1 MSPSCA
7 RCIASRTREL
17 ELLIRLASAGLPEH
31 LGRVLV
37 SAAHAKLNLS
47 LAITG
52 RRADGFHEL
61 ISLVAPIALADT
73 LTLDVGRP
81 LGLTCDDASLPVD
94 GSNLVLKIAAAYVKR
109 RPSAP
114 TGHFHLTKKVPHGA
128 GLGGGSSDAAAAL
141 RLLDQASGDPIGL
154 EVLETLAAEVGSDC
168 PFFVRGQA
176 AVMRGR
182 GERLEVLP
190 LAARAALAGRKVVLV
205 KPPFGVPTPEA
216 YALLAKAGKYRP
228 AAQAE
233 AELAA
238 WIAQPAADP
247 SVLGNDLAAP
257 VFAKYLA
264 LPVGLE
270 SFRRATGVNWQMTG
284 SGSACFAFVSDGF
297 DHARLRADVRR
308 AWGPGAW
315 VEETVI
321 SA

>member
-1 MSPSCA
+1 M
-7 RCIASRTREL
+7 
-17 ELLIRLASAGLPEH
+17 
-31 LGRVLV
+31 LV

-47 LAITG
+47 LAVTG

-61 ISLVAPIALADT
+61 VSLVAPIGLADT
-73 LTLDVGRP
+73 LSLEPGRP
-81 LGLTCDDASLPVD
+81 LALTCDDASLPVD
-94 GSNLVLKIAAAYVKR
+94 GANLVLKAAAAYARR

-114 TGHFHLTKKVPHGA
+114 TGRFHLTKKVPHGA

-141 RLLDQASGDPIGL
+141 RLLDQASGDPLGAEAL
-154 EVLETLAAEVGSDC
+154 EALAAEVGSDC

-190 LAARAALAGRKVVLV
+190 AEVRSSLAGRRLALV

-216 YALLAKAGKYRP
+216 YGLLVKAGTYRP
-228 AAQAE
+228 SAQAE

-238 WIAQPAADP
+238 WIARPATDP
-247 SVLGNDLAAP
+247 SALGNDLAAP

-264 LPVGLE
+264 LPVGLA
-270 SFRRATGVNWQMTG
+270 SFHRSSGANGRMTG
-284 SGSACFAFVSDGF
+284 SGSACFAFVADGF
-297 DHARLRADVRR
+297 DHARLGEDVRR

-315 VEETVI
+315 VAETVI

>member
-1 MSPSCA
+1 M
-7 RCIASRTREL
+7 
-17 ELLIRLASAGLPEH
+17 LIRLASPVGSEH
-31 LGRVLV
+31 FGRVLV

-52 RRADGFHEL
+52 RRPDGFHEL
-61 ISLVAPIALADT
+61 VSLVATIDLADT
-73 LTLDVGRP
+73 LTLDVSRP

-94 GSNLVLKIAAAYVKR
+94 GTNLVLKAAAAYVKR

-141 RLLDQASGDPIGL
+141 RLLDQASGDPLGL
-154 EVLETLAAEVGSDC
+154 EVLESLAAEVGSDC

-176 AVMRGR
+176 VIMRGR
-182 GERLEVLP
+182 GERLEILP
-190 LAARAALAGRKVVLV
+190 AAARAALAGRKVVLV
-205 KPPFGVPTPEA
+205 KPPFGIPTPEA
-216 YALLAKAGKYRP
+216 YGLLAKAGKYRP
-228 AAQAE
+228 SAQAE

-238 WIAQPAADP
+238 WIAQPASDP
-247 SVLGNDLAAP
+247 SVMGNDLAAP

-264 LPVGLE
+264 LPVGLA
-270 SFRRATGVNWQMTG
+270 SFRLIGGLNWQMTG
-284 SGSACFAFVSDGF
+284 CGSACFGFVSAGF
-297 DHARLRADVRR
+297 DHARLRADVQR

-321 SA
+321 SV

>member
-1 MSPSCA
+1 M
-7 RCIASRTREL
+7 
-17 ELLIRLASAGLPEH
+17 LIRLASAGLPEH

-61 ISLVAPIALADT
+61 ISLVAPIGLADT

-94 GSNLVLKIAAAYVKR
+94 GSNLVLKAAAAYVKR

-141 RLLDQASGDPIGL
+141 RLLDQASGDPLGL

-216 YALLAKAGKYRP
+216 YALLAKAGKHRP

>member
-1 MSPSCA
+1 M
-7 RCIASRTREL
+7 
-17 ELLIRLASAGLPEH
+17 LIRLASAGLPEH

-61 ISLVAPIALADT
+61 ISLVAPIGLADS
-73 LTLDVGRP
+73 LALDVGRP

-94 GSNLVLKIAAAYVKR
+94 GSNLVLKAAAAYVKR

-247 SVLGNDLAAP
+247 SALGNDLAAP

>member
-1 MSPSCA
+1 M
-7 RCIASRTREL
+7 
-17 ELLIRLASAGLPEH
+17 LIRLASAGLPEH
-31 LGRVLV
+31 LGCVLV

-61 ISLVAPIALADT
+61 ISLVAPIGLADT

-94 GSNLVLKIAAAYVKR
+94 GSNLVLKAVAAYVKR

-114 TGHFHLTKKVPHGA
+114 TGHFHLTKNVPHGA

-141 RLLDQASGDPIGL
+141 RLLDQASGDPLGL

-238 WIAQPAADP
+238 RIAQPAADP

>member
-1 MSPSCA
+1 M
-7 RCIASRTREL
+7 
-17 ELLIRLASAGLPEH
+17 LIRLASASLPEH

-61 ISLVAPIALADT
+61 ISLVAPIGLADT

-94 GSNLVLKIAAAYVKR
+94 GSNLVLKAAAAYVKR

-141 RLLDQASGDPIGL
+141 RLLDQASGDPLGL

-247 SVLGNDLAAP
+247 SALGNDLAAP

>member
-1 MSPSCA
+1 M
-7 RCIASRTREL
+7 
-17 ELLIRLASAGLPEH
+17 
-31 LGRVLV
+31 LV

-61 ISLVAPIALADT
+61 ISLVAPIGLADT

-94 GSNLVLKIAAAYVKR
+94 GSNLVLKAAAAYVKR

-141 RLLDQASGDPIGL
+141 RLLDQASGDPVGL

-247 SVLGNDLAAP
+247 SALGNDLAAP

>member
-1 MSPSCA
+1 M
-7 RCIASRTREL
+7 
-17 ELLIRLASAGLPEH
+17 
-31 LGRVLV
+31 LV

-61 ISLVAPIALADT
+61 ISLVAPIGLADT

-94 GSNLVLKIAAAYVKR
+94 GSNLVLKAAAAYVKR

-114 TGHFHLTKKVPHGA
+114 TGHFHLIKKVPHGA

-141 RLLDQASGDPIGL
+141 RLLDQASGDPLGL

-182 GERLEVLP
+182 GERLEILP

-216 YALLAKAGKYRP
+216 YALLAKAGKHRP

-247 SVLGNDLAAP
+247 SALGNDLAAP

>member
-1 MSPSCA
+1 M
-7 RCIASRTREL
+7 
-17 ELLIRLASAGLPEH
+17 LIRLASAGLPEH

>member
-1 MSPSCA
+1 M
-7 RCIASRTREL
+7 
-17 ELLIRLASAGLPEH
+17 
-31 LGRVLV
+31 LV

-61 ISLVAPIALADT
+61 ISLVAPIGLADT

-94 GSNLVLKIAAAYVKR
+94 GSNLVLKAAAAYVKR

-114 TGHFHLTKKVPHGA
+114 TGHFHLIKKVPHGA

-182 GERLEVLP
+182 GERLEILP

>member
-1 MSPSCA
+1 M
-7 RCIASRTREL
+7 
-17 ELLIRLASAGLPEH
+17 
-31 LGRVLV
+31 LV

-94 GSNLVLKIAAAYVKR
+94 GSNLVLKAAAAYVKR

-141 RLLDQASGDPIGL
+141 RLLDQASGDPLGL

-182 GERLEVLP
+182 GERLEILP

-238 WIAQPAADP
+238 WIAQPATDP

-270 SFRRATGVNWQMTG
+270 SFRHATGVNWQMTG

-308 AWGPGAW
+308 VWGPGAW

>member
-1 MSPSCA
+1 M
-7 RCIASRTREL
+7 
-17 ELLIRLASAGLPEH
+17 LIRLASAGLPEH

-94 GSNLVLKIAAAYVKR
+94 GSNLVLKAAAAYVKR

-114 TGHFHLTKKVPHGA
+114 TGHFHLIKKVPHGA

-141 RLLDQASGDPIGL
+141 RLLDQASGDPLGL

-182 GERLEVLP
+182 GERLEILP

-247 SVLGNDLAAP
+247 SALGNDLAAP